1 MNCYNNNNTGWTLQ
15 QSKTAVINVYPV
27 VIQWV
32 LYICIY
38 SMYICI
44 YVYITN
50 KKAEEKLKVKNLRYI
65 TIWDKEG
72 TSWISETVAVW

>member
-1 MNCYNNNNTGWTLQ
+1 MNCYNNNTGWTLQ